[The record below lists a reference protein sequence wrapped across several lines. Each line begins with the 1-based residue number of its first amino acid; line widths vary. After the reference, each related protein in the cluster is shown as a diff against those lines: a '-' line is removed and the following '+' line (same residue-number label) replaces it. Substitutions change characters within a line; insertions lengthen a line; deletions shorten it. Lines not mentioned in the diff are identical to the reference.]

1 MRKYVGWI
9 AVGLVLVSVGVY
21 GCLASPWQSARSSKA
36 SDTLYDSS
44 FFEALSS
51 GSASSAAQ
59 ILPEV
64 VRLIAP
70 KSAVDLGS
78 GTGEWLGELR
88 KLGVT
93 DVLGVNGDWVNPA
106 ALKIP
111 TDQFRP
117 FDLRNKFAMDRAF
130 DLAISVETAE
140 HLPPE
145 RGGVC
150 RRPCCPGSRRSILSC
165 DSRPGRYGPH
175 QRTMARLLGSPFCET
190 RLCRSGLS
198 AAKILERFTNR
209 MVVPSEHH
217 SLRPARS
224 RRGRSETSVP
234 CLIAAA
240 RCDSFPPELSH
251 GHSNAGDCCCGRR
264 RSSSDPPSSFDGGRR
279 GSRK

>member
-9 AVGLVLVSVGVY
+9 AAGLILASVGVY
-21 GCLASPWQSARSSKA
+21 WRFTSPSQSSRSSRA
-36 SDTLYDSS
+36 PENLYNSS
-44 FFEALSS
+44 YFEELSS

-78 GTGEWLGELR
+78 GIGEWLGELR

-93 DVLGVNGDWVNPA
+93 DVLGVDGDWVNPA

-145 RGGVC
+145 RGEGFVADLVALA
-150 RRPCCPGSRRSILSC
+150 PVVLFSAAIPGQGGTDHINEQWQDYWARLFAKHDYVALDFLRLKFWN
-165 DSRPGRYGPH
+165 DSRIELWYR
-175 QRTMARLLGSPFCET
+175 QNI
-190 RLCRSGLS
+190 
-198 AAKILERFTNR
+198 ILYVRRDRVEADPKLRFLA
-209 MVVPSEHH
+209 
-217 SLRPARS
+217 SLQ
-224 RRGRSETSVP
+224 
-234 CLIAAA
+234 
-240 RCDSFPPELSH
+240 PPEVIRF
-251 GHSNAGDCCCGRR
+251 GRKCKWATVN
-264 RSSSDPPSSFDGGRR
+264 GKEGWVCEE
-279 GSRK
+279 

>member
-1 MRKYVGWI
+1 MEFTFNVNKPNLARCVMDAGGRDMRKYVGWI

-21 GCLASPWQSARSSKA
+21 GYLASPWQSARSSKA

-93 DVLGVNGDWVNPA
+93 DVSGVDGDWVDRA

-111 TDQFRP
+111 TDQFKP
-117 FDLRNKFAMDRAF
+117 FDLRNKLVMDRTF

-145 RGGVC
+145 RGEGFVADLVALA
-150 RRPCCPGSRRSILSC
+150 PVVLFSAAIPGQGGTGHINEQWQDYWARLFAKHDYVALDFLRLKFWN
-165 DSRPGRYGPH
+165 DSRIEWWYRQNIILYV
-175 QRTMARLLGSPFCET
+175 RRDRVET
-190 RLCRSGLS
+190 DPKL
-198 AAKILERFTNR
+198 RFLA
-209 MVVPSEHH
+209 
-217 SLRPARS
+217 SLQPPDVIRF
-224 RRGRSETSVP
+224 RR
-234 CLIAAA
+234 
-240 RCDSFPPELSH
+240 
-251 GHSNAGDCCCGRR
+251 N
-264 RSSSDPPSSFDGGRR
+264 
-279 GSRK
+279 